1 MIESLRTTQRWVSVG
16 VGGGGIFVQGKIVCN
31 HFGEHRF
38 SVADP
43 RVFSPLTLLR
53 MMTVFLDRRP
63 KTEIITRR
71 TQKGASQ

>member
-16 VGGGGIFVQGKIVCN
+16 VGGIFVHGKIVCN

-43 RVFSPLTLLR
+43 RVFPPPTLLR

-71 TQKGASQ
+71 TQKRASQ